1 MLKQYIAGLTL
12 VTLLL
17 LAPMAAAQTMPAGKW
32 WKDPDIAKELQLTP
46 GDVKQLDKLFVKS
59 RRQMIELKNRVEKE
73 QFEYQNLMESKTL
86 DEAAVNRQLQKLEQ
100 ARSELNE
107 ERSRFVVAVR
117 KILGSDRFQRLQQ
130 IYSEYR

>member
-1 MLKQYIAGLTL
+1 MLKQGIAGLTL

-17 LAPMAAAQTMPAGKW
+17 LAPLAAAQTMPGGKW
-32 WKDPDIAKELQLTP
+32 WKDPDIAKELQLTS

-86 DEAAVNRQLQKLEQ
+86 DEAAINRQLQRLEQ

-107 ERSRFVVAVR
+107 ERSRFVVEVR
-117 KILGSDRFQRLQQ
+117 KILGSDRFLRLQQ
-130 IYSEYR
+130 IYSGSR

>member
-46 GDVKQLDKLFVKS
+46 GEVKQLDKLFVKS

>member
-12 VTLLL
+12 ATLLL

>member
-12 VTLLL
+12 ITLLL

-32 WKDPDIAKELQLTP
+32 WKDPHIAKELQLTA

-59 RRQMIELKNRVEKE
+59 RRQMIDLKNRVEKE